1 MHLMNDPA
9 DFPAELLE
17 GFVEANPRHVRGV
30 PGGAVRATK
39 SPKGKVSFLVGGGT
53 GHYPAFA
60 GWVGPGF
67 ADGVVCGNIF
77 ASPSAAQAY
86 SVAKAA
92 DHGGGVLFA
101 FGNYAGD
108 VLHFGQACE
117 RLKAEGIDARALV
130 VTDDI
135 ASAPKSDIASRR
147 GIAGDMPVFRI
158 ASAAAE
164 EGADIDEVVRVFTK
178 ANDRT
183 RSFGVAFSGCTLP
196 GASEPLFTV
205 PEGKMGVGLGIHGE
219 PGIDEVELG
228 TADEVATLLVDGLLG
243 DRPDGAAS
251 RVLAIVNG
259 LGSCSYEELFVTY
272 RSVARRLREADLE
285 IVEAQVGEHATS
297 LDMGGMSVTLVWL
310 DEELQR
316 YWFAPCD
323 SPAFVRGG
331 IEAEPLAESAT
342 EIVDLSVQVTTPGSA
357 AGQAG
362 ARGVARGLSAVA
374 RMLSEHSKHLGDL
387 DAVAGDGDHGTGM
400 ERGALAAQ
408 ATVERLVAD
417 SAGVRTAL
425 VGAGDS
431 WSDRA
436 GGTSGALWGALLTAA
451 GNALADDESPDARAQ
466 GRAVRAG
473 LDAVQ
478 RIGEAGPRDKT
489 MLDAL
494 IPMVEAFEQAAAG
507 GDAAAA
513 WRRAAEAGRPA
524 AQATAELEPKVGR
537 ARPLA
542 SRSVGHADP
551 GAVSV
556 AMVAAVIAQV
566 FDGDDS
572 GSMTPIG

>member
-39 SPKGKVSFLVGGGT
+39 SPKGKVSFLVDGGT

-135 ASAPKSDIASRR
+135 ASAPKSDISSRR
-147 GIAGDMPVFRI
+147 GIAGDMPVFKI

-196 GASEPLFTV
+196 GATEPLFTV

-228 TADEVATLLVDGLLG
+228 TADDV
-243 DRPDGAAS
+243 RS
-251 RVLAIVNG
+251 
-259 LGSCSYEELFVTY
+259 EE
-272 RSVARRLREADLE
+272 
-285 IVEAQVGEHATS
+285 HTS
-297 LDMGGMSVTLVWL
+297 
-310 DEELQR
+310 ELQ
-316 YWFAPCD
+316 
-323 SPAFVRGG
+323 S
-331 IEAEPLAESAT
+331 
-342 EIVDLSVQVTTPGSA
+342 
-357 AGQAG
+357 
-362 ARGVARGLSAVA
+362 
-374 RMLSEHSKHLGDL
+374 
-387 DAVAGDGDHGTGM
+387 
-400 ERGALAAQ
+400 
-408 ATVERLVAD
+408 
-417 SAGVRTAL
+417 
-425 VGAGDS
+425 
-431 WSDRA
+431 
-436 GGTSGALWGALLTAA
+436 
-451 GNALADDESPDARAQ
+451 
-466 GRAVRAG
+466 
-473 LDAVQ
+473 
-478 RIGEAGPRDKT
+478 
-489 MLDAL
+489 
-494 IPMVEAFEQAAAG
+494 
-507 GDAAAA
+507 
-513 WRRAAEAGRPA
+513 
-524 AQATAELEPKVGR
+524 
-537 ARPLA
+537 
-542 SRSVGHADP
+542 
-551 GAVSV
+551 
-556 AMVAAVIAQV
+556 
-566 FDGDDS
+566 
-572 GSMTPIG
+572 